1 MIHMQEKKENI
12 MKVLKILMILCLI
25 TGLIVTSVVVSVN
38 AKNDNSLKRI
48 TRGMLGNN
56 NTTEIVNITKR

>member
-1 MIHMQEKKENI
+1 